1 MKIYESRYKLGE
13 VLPNIAAMLGQN
25 AGLFTSKMLI
35 QEKVNGSYRSLT
47 WKQFYNDISNIAANL
62 RRFGFSEG
70 DKLVI
75 FSKNRIEMLE
85 LELALMASGGVA
97 VPIFF
102 NYNKEIAESLIAES
116 GSVFVAAGDEKQL
129 NRLSPD
135 LNVKH
140 FFVFDDVK
148 DDRFTNLVNFS
159 ELIKESPG
167 KENVLKFDANTDEI
181 CLNMFTSGTMG
192 SQKCVQ
198 LTHNN
203 ILSQQAAIKVLLG
216 VNENDRFLSY
226 LRWHH
231 SFGGIFEIF
240 TALCNGASLTL
251 ESSNGLEP
259 YEIMENWRQVKPTV
273 FFSVPLIYHSLIDLI
288 TDNNNFISDFFHKEL
303 RLVFTAAAPLPKYIS
318 DEFESRNIPVLEGW
332 GLTETSPCCTLTDR
346 KFERTPGIVGFPIPG
361 VSLGIADDGEILVKG
376 PNVMRG
382 YYNNVESNEKSFTDD
397 GWFCTGDIGEMT
409 EQGLKLITRKDR
421 IFKLTNAEKVIP
433 TELENMITG
442 KCHFISHVLVEGN
455 GKNYAAALLFP
466 DKLVLHE
473 SMNGNAAKIKD
484 CVCPQSMG
492 DLSSCL
498 KKCLYEMNCDLKQKF
513 AKIKV
518 AMLIDDVLNVETRT
532 LTPSMKLAPNNVKE
546 VYKAH
551 IDRMYNA
558 GNVPDELLGKDVYL
572 IYIEE

>member
-1 MKIYESRYKLGE
+1 M
-13 VLPNIAAMLGQN
+13 LPNIASMLRQN
-25 AGLFTSKMLI
+25 AELYSDKILI
-35 QEKVNGSYRSLT
+35 SEKVSGEYRSRS
-47 WKQFYNDISNIAANL
+47 WIQFYNEICSIAANL
-62 RRFGFSEG
+62 RRFGFSNG
-70 DKLVI
+70 DKFVI
-75 FSKNRIEMLE
+75 FSKNRIEMIE

-102 NYNKEIAESLIAES
+102 NYNGEIAESLITES
-116 GSVFVAAGDEKQL
+116 DSVFIAAGDEKQL
-129 NRLSPD
+129 SRLSPD
-135 LNVKH
+135 LKVKH

-148 DDRFTNLVNFS
+148 DKRFINLSSFS
-159 ELIKESPG
+159 ELMKDSPD
-167 KENVLKFDANTDEI
+167 KNDFLKFDAGPDEI

-198 LTHNN
+198 LTHRN
-203 ILSQQAAIKVLLG
+203 ILSQQAAVKILLG

-240 TALCNGASLTL
+240 TAIYNGASITL
-251 ESSNGLEP
+251 ESSNGLDPFEM
-259 YEIMENWRQVKPTV
+259 MENWKHVKPTV
-273 FFSVPLIYHSLIDLI
+273 FFSVPLIFHSLHDLI
-288 TDNNNFISDFFHKEL
+288 SENKNLATDFFHDEL
-303 RLVFTAAAPLPKYIS
+303 KLVFTAAAPLPKYIS
-318 DEFESRNIPVLEGW
+318 DEFENRKIPVLEGW
-332 GLTETSPCCTLTDR
+332 GLTETSPCCTMTNKKYDR
-346 KFERTPGIVGFPIPG
+346 EPGVVGFPIPG
-361 VSLGIADDGEILVKG
+361 VKIGILNDGEILVKG
-376 PNVMRG
+376 PNIMAG
-382 YYNNVESNEKSFTDD
+382 YYNNPEANEKCFTED

-442 KCHFISHVLVEGN
+442 KCHFISHVLVEGS

-466 DKLVLHE
+466 NKIVLHE

-492 DLSSCL
+492 DLTSCL
-498 KKCLYEMNCDLKQKF
+498 KKCLNEMNCNLKQKF

-518 AMLIDDVLNVETRT
+518 AMLIDDTLKVENRT
-532 LTPSMKLAPNNVKE
+532 LTPSMKLAPNSVKK

-551 IDRMYNA
+551 IDRMYNT
-558 GNVPDELLGKDVYL
+558 GNVPEEILGKDVYL

>member
-1 MKIYESRYKLGE
+1 MKIYESRYQPGE
-13 VLPNIAAMLGQN
+13 VLPNIASMLRQN
-25 AGLFTSKMLI
+25 AELFSGKLLI
-35 QEKVNGSYRSLT
+35 SEKVNGSYRSLS
-47 WKQFYNDISNIAANL
+47 WKQFYDEVSNIAANL

-85 LELALMASGGVA
+85 LELALMATGGIA

-102 NYNKEIAESLIAES
+102 NYNSEIAESLIIES
-116 GSVFVAAGDEKQL
+116 GSVFIAAGDEKQL
-129 NRLSPD
+129 SRLNPE

-148 DDRFTNLVNFS
+148 DERFTNLSHFS
-159 ELIKESPG
+159 ELLKESPC
-167 KENVLKFDANTDEI
+167 KENYLKFNANPDNI

-198 LTHNN
+198 LTHKN
-203 ILSQQAAIKVLLG
+203 ILSQQAAVKVLLG

-240 TALCNGASLTL
+240 AALYNGASLTL
-251 ESSNGLEP
+251 ESSYGLNPGEM
-259 YEIMENWRQVKPTV
+259 IENWKQIKPTV
-273 FFSVPLIYHSLIDLI
+273 FFSVPLIFQSLHDLI
-288 TDNNNFISDFFHKEL
+288 SENKKLVSSFFHEEL

-318 DEFESRNIPVLEGW
+318 DEFERRNIPVLEGW
-332 GLTETSPCCTLTDR
+332 GLTETSPCCTMTDR
-346 KFERTPGIVGFPIPG
+346 KFERIPGVVGYPIPG
-361 VSLGIADDGEILVKG
+361 VTIGIADDGEILVKG
-376 PNVMRG
+376 PNVMHG
-382 YYNNVESNEKSFTDD
+382 YYNNPEANKKCFPDD

-442 KCHFISHVLVEGN
+442 KCQFISHVLVEGS

-466 DKLVLHE
+466 DKIVLHGAI
-473 SMNGNAAKIKD
+473 NGNAAKIKD

-492 DLSSCL
+492 DLSNCLKSCL
-498 KKCLYEMNCDLKQKF
+498 NEMNCNLKQKF

-518 AMLIDDVLNVETRT
+518 AMLVDDTLKVENRT
-532 LTPSMKLAPNNVKE
+532 LTPSMKLAPNSVKE

-551 IDRMYNA
+551 ISVMYND
-558 GNVPDELLGKDVYL
+558 GNIPEEYLGKDVYL
-572 IYIEE
+572 IYVEE

>member
-1 MKIYESRYKLGE
+1 MKIYKSCYKLGE
-13 VLPNIAAMLGQN
+13 VLPNIAAMLRQN
-25 AGLFTSKMLI
+25 AGLFADKMLI

-47 WKQFYNDISNIAANL
+47 WKQFYNDVANIAFNL
-62 RRFGFSEG
+62 RGFGFSEG

-75 FSKNRIEMLE
+75 FSKNRIEMLQ
-85 LELALMASGGVA
+85 LELAVMASGGIS

-102 NYNKEIAESLIAES
+102 NYNKEIAESLIAQS
-116 GSVFVAAGDEKQL
+116 GSVFIAAGDEKQL
-129 NRLSPD
+129 SKLSPD
-135 LNVKH
+135 LDVKQ

-148 DDRFTNLVNFS
+148 DRRFNNLSHYS
-159 ELIKESPG
+159 ELLKESPD
-167 KENVLKFDANTDEI
+167 KEDALKFDALPDEI

-198 LTHNN
+198 LTHRN
-203 ILSQQAAIKVLLG
+203 ILSQQAAVKELLG

-231 SFGGIFEIF
+231 SFGGIFEVF
-240 TALCNGASLTL
+240 TALYNGASITL
-251 ESSNGLEP
+251 ESSNGLNPSEM
-259 YEIMENWRQVKPTV
+259 MENWKQIKPTV
-273 FFSVPLIYHSLIDLI
+273 FFSVPLIFHSLHDLV
-288 TDNNNFISDFFHKEL
+288 TENKDLAPDFFHDEL
-303 RLVFTAAAPLPKYIS
+303 KLVFTAAAPLPKYIS
-318 DEFESRNIPVLEGW
+318 DEFENRNIPVLEGW

-346 KFERTPGIVGFPIPG
+346 KLERVPGVVGFPIPG
-361 VSLGIADDGEILVKG
+361 VDIGIADDGEIVVKG

-382 YYNNVESNEKSFTDD
+382 YYNNEESNKKCFTDD

-409 EQGLKLITRKDR
+409 KQGLKLITRKDR

-442 KCHFISHVLVEGN
+442 KCHFISHVLVEGS
-455 GKNYAAALLFP
+455 GKNYATALLFP

-473 SMNGNAAKIKD
+473 SMNGNAVKIKD

-498 KKCLYEMNCDLKQKF
+498 KECLNEMNCNLKQKF

-518 AMLIDDVLNVETRT
+518 AMLIDDTLKVENRT
-532 LTPSMKLAPNNVKE
+532 LTPSMKLAPNSVKE

-551 IDRMYNA
+551 IDRMYNE
-558 GNVPDELLGKDVYL
+558 GNVPEEYLDKDVYL

>member
-1 MKIYESRYKLGE
+1 MKVYESRYKLPT
-13 VLPNIAAMLGQN
+13 VLPNIAEMLRQN
-25 AGLFTSKMLI
+25 AERFSEKTLL

-47 WKQFYNDISNIAANL
+47 WNEFYKDIKNIAANL
-62 RRFGFSEG
+62 KRFGFSAN
-70 DKLVI
+70 DKLLI

-85 LELALMASGGVA
+85 LELAIMASGGIA

-102 NYNKEIAESLIAES
+102 NYNREIAESLIEDS
-116 GSVFVAAGDEKQL
+116 DSVFVAVGDEKQL
-129 NRLSPD
+129 SRLSPE

-140 FFVFDDVK
+140 FFVFDNVK
-148 DDRFTNLVNFS
+148 DDRFSNLSNFS
-159 ELIKESPG
+159 ELLMDCPDSD
-167 KENVLKFDANTDEI
+167 NSLKFDADPDDI

-198 LTHNN
+198 LTHRN
-203 ILSQQAAIKVLLG
+203 ILSQQAAVKVLLG

-240 TALCNGASLTL
+240 SVLYNGASLTL
-251 ESSNGLEP
+251 ESSNGLNPHEM
-259 YEIMENWRQVKPTV
+259 MENWRQVRPTV
-273 FFSVPLIYHSLIDLI
+273 FFSVPLIYHSLIDLL
-288 TDNNNFISDFFHKEL
+288 TDNKKFADEFFHKEL
-303 RLVFTAAAPLPKYIS
+303 RLVFTAAAPLPKYVS
-318 DEFESRNIPVLEGW
+318 DEFENRSIPVLEGW

-346 KFERTPGIVGFPIPG
+346 NYERIPGVVGFPIPG
-361 VSLGIADDGEILVKG
+361 VKVAINDDGEILVKG
-376 PNVMRG
+376 PNVMAG
-382 YYNNVESNEKSFTDD
+382 YYKNTNANHKSFTEG
-397 GWFCTGDIGEMT
+397 GWFSTGDIGEMT
-409 EQGLKLITRKDR
+409 ERGLRLITRKDR

-442 KCHFISHVLVEGN
+442 KCHFISHVLVEGS

-473 SMNGNAAKIKD
+473 SMNGNAAKVKD
-484 CVCPQSMG
+484 CICPQSMN

-498 KKCLYEMNCDLKQKF
+498 RKCLYDMNCNLKQKF

-518 AMLIDDVLNVETRT
+518 AMLVDDVLKVEDRT

-551 IDRMYNA
+551 IDTMYNK
-558 GNVPDELLGKDVYL
+558 GNVPDELLGQNVYL

>member
-1 MKIYESRYKLGE
+1 M
-13 VLPNIAAMLGQN
+13 LPNIASMLRQN
-25 AGLFTSKMLI
+25 AELYSDKILI
-35 QEKVNGSYRSLT
+35 SEKVNGEYNSRS
-47 WKQFYNDISNIAANL
+47 WRQFYNEICSIAANL
-62 RRFGFSEG
+62 RRFGFSKG
-70 DKLVI
+70 DKFVI
-75 FSKNRIEMLE
+75 FSKNRIEMIE

-102 NYNKEIAESLIAES
+102 NYNGEIAESLITES
-116 GSVFVAAGDEKQL
+116 DSVFIAAGDEKQL
-129 NRLSPD
+129 SRLSPD

-148 DDRFTNLVNFS
+148 DKRYINLSSFS
-159 ELIKESPG
+159 ELMKESPD
-167 KENVLKFDANTDEI
+167 KNDVLKFDADPDEI

-198 LTHNN
+198 LTHRN
-203 ILSQQAAIKVLLG
+203 ILSQQAAIKILLG

-240 TALCNGASLTL
+240 TALYNGASITL
-251 ESSNGLEP
+251 ESSNGLNPFEM
-259 YEIMENWRQVKPTV
+259 MENWKHVKPTV
-273 FFSVPLIYHSLIDLI
+273 FFSVPLIFHSLHDLI
-288 TDNNNFISDFFHKEL
+288 SENKNLVTDFFHDEL
-303 RLVFTAAAPLPKYIS
+303 KLVFTAAAPLPKYIS
-318 DEFESRNIPVLEGW
+318 DEFENRKIPVLEGW
-332 GLTETSPCCTLTDR
+332 GLTETSPCCTMTDKKYDR
-346 KFERTPGIVGFPIPG
+346 KPGVVGFPIPG
-361 VSLGIADDGEILVKG
+361 VTIGISGDGEILVKG
-376 PNVMRG
+376 PNIMAG
-382 YYNNVESNEKSFTDD
+382 YYNNPEANEKCFTED

-442 KCHFISHVLVEGN
+442 KCHFISHVLVEGS

-466 DKLVLHE
+466 DKIVLHE

-492 DLSSCL
+492 DLSNCL
-498 KKCLYEMNCDLKQKF
+498 KKCLNEMNCNLKQKF

-518 AMLIDDVLNVETRT
+518 AMLIDDTLKVENRT
-532 LTPSMKLAPNNVKE
+532 LTPSMKLAPNSVKE

-551 IDRMYNA
+551 IDRMYNT

>member
-1 MKIYESRYKLGE
+1 MKIYESRYTLGE
-13 VLPNIAAMLGQN
+13 VLPNIATILRQN
-25 AGLFTSKMLI
+25 AGLFADKMLV

-47 WKQFYNDISNIAANL
+47 WKQFYNDICNIAANL

-116 GSVFVAAGDEKQL
+116 NSVFVAVGDQKQL
-129 NRLSPD
+129 SRLSPD

-140 FFVFDDVK
+140 YFVFDNVSDE
-148 DDRFTNLVNFS
+148 RFSNLSDFS
-159 ELIKESPG
+159 ELIKESADN
-167 KENVLKFDANTDEI
+167 ENVLKLDAHPDEI

-198 LTHNN
+198 LSHKN
-203 ILSQQAAIKVLLG
+203 ILSQQAAIKILLG
-216 VNENDRFLSY
+216 INENDRFLSY

-240 TALCNGASLTL
+240 SALCNGASLTL
-251 ESSNGLEP
+251 ESGNGLDP
-259 YEIMENWRQVKPTV
+259 YEMMENWRQVKPTV

-288 TDNNNFISDFFHKEL
+288 TNNKDFINDFYHKEL

-346 KFERTPGIVGFPIPG
+346 KFERVPGIVGFPIPG
-361 VSLGIADDGEILVKG
+361 VSIGIADDGEILVKG
-376 PNVMRG
+376 PNVMSG
-382 YYNNVESNEKSFTDD
+382 YYNNDEANRKSFTND
-397 GWFCTGDIGEMT
+397 GWFCTGDIGEMSG
-409 EQGLKLITRKDR
+409 QGLKLITRKDR

-442 KCHFISHVLVEGN
+442 KCHFISHVLVEGS

-473 SMNGNAAKIKD
+473 SMNGSSAKVKD

-498 KKCLYEMNCDLKQKF
+498 KKCLNEMNCNLKQKF

-518 AMLIDDVLNVETRT
+518 AMLVDDVLKVENRT
-532 LTPSMKLAPNNVKE
+532 LTPSMKLAPNCVKE

-551 IDRMYNA
+551 IDRMYNS

>member
-1 MKIYESRYKLGE
+1 MKVYKSRYNLGHM
-13 VLPNIAAMLGQN
+13 LPNIAYLLRQN
-25 AGLFTSKMLI
+25 AELYPDNI
-35 QEKVNGSYRSLT
+35 VIREKVNGEYKSLT
-47 WKQFYNDISNIAANL
+47 WKQFYKEICNIAANL
-62 RRFGFSEG
+62 RRFGFSSN
-70 DKLVI
+70 DKLLI

-85 LELALMASGGVA
+85 LELALMASGGIA

-102 NYNKEIAESLIAES
+102 NYNKEIAESLIENS
-116 GSVFVAAGDEKQL
+116 GSVFVAAGDEKQFS
-129 NRLSPD
+129 RLSTA
-135 LNVKH
+135 LKVKH
-140 FFVFDDVK
+140 FFIFDK
-148 DDRFTNLVNFS
+148 IENESFPNLSDFS
-159 ELIKESPG
+159 ELLREHPDKN
-167 KENVLKFDANTDEI
+167 NVFKFDADPDEI

-198 LTHNN
+198 LTHKN
-203 ILSQQAAIKVLLG
+203 ILSQQAAIKILLG

-240 TALCNGASLTL
+240 TALYNGASLTL
-251 ESSNGLEP
+251 ESSNGLNP
-259 YEIMENWRQVKPTV
+259 YEMMENWKQVKPTV
-273 FFSVPLIYHSLIDLI
+273 FFSVPLIYHSLIDLV
-288 TDNNNFISDFFHKEL
+288 TDDKNLINDFFHKEL
-303 RLVFTAAAPLPKYIS
+303 RFVFTAAAPLPKYIS

-346 KFERTPGIVGFPIPG
+346 KLERIPGVVGSPIPG
-361 VSLGIADDGEILVKG
+361 VSIGIADDGEILVRG
-376 PNVMRG
+376 PNVMLG
-382 YYNNVESNEKSFTDD
+382 YYNSDESNEKCFTED

-409 EQGLKLITRKDR
+409 ERGLKLITRKDR

-442 KCHFISHVLVEGN
+442 KCHFVSHVLVEGS

-498 KKCLYEMNCDLKQKF
+498 KKCLSEMNGNLKQKF

-518 AMLIDDVLNVETRT
+518 AMLIDEVLKVENRT
-532 LTPSMKLAPNNVKE
+532 LTPSMKLAPNSVKE
-546 VYKAH
+546 VFKAH
-551 IDRMYNA
+551 IDRMYNT

-572 IYIEE
+572 IYIED

>member
-1 MKIYESRYKLGE
+1 MKIYKSGYELGE
-13 VLPNIAAMLGQN
+13 VLPNIAVMLRQN
-25 AGLFTSKMLI
+25 AELFADKMLI
-35 QEKVNGSYRSLT
+35 QEKVNGSYRSIT
-47 WKQFYNDISNIAANL
+47 WKQFYEDVVNIAFNL
-62 RRFGFSEG
+62 RRFGFLEG

-97 VPIFF
+97 VPIFY
-102 NYNKEIAESLIAES
+102 NYNREIAESLITES
-116 GSVFVAAGDEKQL
+116 DSVFIAAGDEKQL
-129 NRLSPD
+129 GKLSPD

-140 FFVFDDVK
+140 FFVLDDVK
-148 DDRFTNLVNFS
+148 DRRLNNLSHFS
-159 ELIKESPG
+159 ELLKESPG
-167 KENVLKFDANTDEI
+167 KENILKFDAGQNDV

-198 LTHNN
+198 ITHGN
-203 ILSQQAAIKVLLG
+203 ILSQQAAVKVLLG

-231 SFGGIFEIF
+231 SFGGIFELF
-240 TALCNGASLTL
+240 TALYNGASITL
-251 ESSNGLEP
+251 ESSNGLNPSEM
-259 YEIMENWRQVKPTV
+259 MENWKQIKPTV
-273 FFSVPLIYHSLIDLI
+273 FFSVPLIYHSLHDLVAENK
-288 TDNNNFISDFFHKEL
+288 DLAPDFFHEEL
-303 RLVFTAAAPLPKYIS
+303 KLVFTAAAPLPKYIS
-318 DEFESRNIPVLEGW
+318 DEFENRNVPVLEGW

-346 KFERTPGIVGFPIPG
+346 KFERVPGVVGFPIPG
-361 VSLGIADDGEILVKG
+361 VNIGLADDGEILVKG

-382 YYNNVESNEKSFTDD
+382 YYNNEESNKKCFTDD

-442 KCHFISHVLVEGN
+442 KCHYISHALVEGS
-455 GKNYAAALLFP
+455 GKNYAVALLFP
-466 DKLVLHE
+466 DKVVLHE
-473 SMNGNAAKIKD
+473 AMNGNSVKIKD

-498 KKCLYEMNCDLKQKF
+498 KKCLNEMNCNLKQKF

-518 AMLIDDVLNVETRT
+518 AMLVDDSLKVENRT
-532 LTPSMKLAPNNVKE
+532 LTPSLKLAPNSVKE

-551 IDRMYNA
+551 IDRMYNQ
-558 GNVPDELLGKDVYL
+558 GNVPEEYLDKDVYL

>member
-1 MKIYESRYKLGE
+1 M
-13 VLPNIAAMLGQN
+13 LPNIASMLRQN
-25 AGLFTSKMLI
+25 AELYSDKILI
-35 QEKVNGSYRSLT
+35 SEKVSGEYRSRS
-47 WKQFYNDISNIAANL
+47 WIQFYNEICSIAANL
-62 RRFGFSEG
+62 RRFGFSNG
-70 DKLVI
+70 DKFVI
-75 FSKNRIEMLE
+75 FSKNRIEMIE

-102 NYNKEIAESLIAES
+102 NYNGEIAESLITES
-116 GSVFVAAGDEKQL
+116 DSVFIAAGDEKQL
-129 NRLSPD
+129 SRLSPD
-135 LNVKH
+135 LKVKH

-148 DDRFTNLVNFS
+148 DKRFINLSSFS
-159 ELIKESPG
+159 ELMKDSPD
-167 KENVLKFDANTDEI
+167 KNDFLKFDAGPDEI

-198 LTHNN
+198 LTHRN
-203 ILSQQAAIKVLLG
+203 ILSQQAAVKILLG

-240 TALCNGASLTL
+240 TAIYNGASITL
-251 ESSNGLEP
+251 ESSNGLDPFEM
-259 YEIMENWRQVKPTV
+259 MENWKHVKPTV
-273 FFSVPLIYHSLIDLI
+273 FFSVPLIFHSLHDLI
-288 TDNNNFISDFFHKEL
+288 SENKNLATDFFHDEL
-303 RLVFTAAAPLPKYIS
+303 KLVFTAAAPLPKYIS
-318 DEFESRNIPVLEGW
+318 DEFENRKIPVLEGW
-332 GLTETSPCCTLTDR
+332 GLTETSPCCTMTNKKYDR
-346 KFERTPGIVGFPIPG
+346 EPGVVGFPIPG
-361 VSLGIADDGEILVKG
+361 VKIGILNDGEILVKG
-376 PNVMRG
+376 PNIMAG
-382 YYNNVESNEKSFTDD
+382 YYNNPEANEKCFTED

-442 KCHFISHVLVEGN
+442 KCHFISHVLVEGS

-466 DKLVLHE
+466 NKIVLHE

-492 DLSSCL
+492 DLTRCL
-498 KKCLYEMNCDLKQKF
+498 KKCLNEMNCNLKQKF

-518 AMLIDDVLNVETRT
+518 AMLIDDTLKVENRT
-532 LTPSMKLAPNNVKE
+532 LTPSMKLAPNSVKK

-551 IDRMYNA
+551 IDRMYNT
-558 GNVPDELLGKDVYL
+558 GNVPEELLGKDFYL

>member
-1 MKIYESRYKLGE
+1 MKIYESRYPLGE
-13 VLPNIAAMLGQN
+13 VLPNIAIMLRQN
-25 AGLFTSKMLI
+25 TGLFSDKMLI

-47 WKQFYNDISNIAANL
+47 WKQFYNDIKNIAANL
-62 RRFGFSEG
+62 RRFGFKEG

-85 LELALMASGGVA
+85 LELALMASGGIA

-116 GSVFVAAGDEKQL
+116 HSVFVAAGDEKQL
-129 NRLSPD
+129 SRLSPE

-148 DDRFTNLVNFS
+148 DERFNNLSSFS
-159 ELIKESPG
+159 ELVKESPD
-167 KENVLKFDANTDEI
+167 KENVLKFDANPDEI

-240 TALCNGASLTL
+240 TALCSGASLTL

-259 YEIMENWRQVKPTV
+259 YEMMENWRQVKPTV
-273 FFSVPLIYHSLIDLI
+273 FFSVPLIYHSLIDLL
-288 TDNNNFISDFFHKEL
+288 TDDKNFINDFFHKEL

-346 KFERTPGIVGFPIPG
+346 KYERIPGIVGFPIPG
-361 VSLGIADDGEILVKG
+361 VSIGIADDGEILVKG
-376 PNVMRG
+376 PNVMHG
-382 YYNNVESNEKSFTDD
+382 YYNSDESNKKSFTGD
-397 GWFCTGDIGEMT
+397 GWFCTGDIGEMN
-409 EQGLKLITRKDR
+409 EQGLRLITRKDR

-442 KCHFISHVLVEGN
+442 KCHYISHVLVEGS

-473 SMNGNAAKIKD
+473 SMNGSVAKVKD

-498 KKCLYEMNCDLKQKF
+498 KKCLNEMNCNLKQKF

-518 AMLIDDVLNVETRT
+518 AMLIDDALKVDNRT
-532 LTPSMKLAPNNVKE
+532 LTPSMKLAPNSVKE

-551 IDRMYNA
+551 IDRMYNT

>member
-1 MKIYESRYKLGE
+1 MKIYESRYKLGK
-13 VLPNIAAMLGQN
+13 VLPNIASMLRQN
-25 AGLFTSKMLI
+25 AGLYSDKMLL
-35 QEKVNGSYRSLT
+35 QEKVDGSYRSLT
-47 WKQFYNDISNIAANL
+47 WKQFYNDIKNIAANL
-62 RRFGFSEG
+62 RKFGFTEG

-85 LELALMASGGVA
+85 LELALMASGGIA

-102 NYNKEIAESLIAES
+102 NYNKEIAETLIAES
-116 GSVFVAAGDEKQL
+116 DSVFVAAGDEKQL
-129 NRLSPD
+129 SRLSPEI
-135 LNVKH
+135 NVKH
-140 FFVFDDVK
+140 FFALDDVK
-148 DDRFTNLVNFS
+148 DKRFKNLTNFS
-159 ELIKESPG
+159 ELVKESPD
-167 KENVLKFDANTDEI
+167 KENFLIFDANSDDI

-198 LTHNN
+198 LTHKN
-203 ILSQQAAIKVLLG
+203 ILSQQAAIKVLMG

-240 TALCNGASLTL
+240 TALYNGASLTL
-251 ESSNGLEP
+251 ESSNGLDPFEM
-259 YEIMENWRQVKPTV
+259 MENWREVKPTV

-288 TDNNNFISDFFHKEL
+288 SENKNFIKDFFHKEL
-303 RLVFTAAAPLPKYIS
+303 RLVFTAAAPLPRYIS
-318 DEFESRNIPVLEGW
+318 DEFEIRNIPVLEGW
-332 GLTETSPCCTLTDR
+332 GLTETSPCCTLTDIR
-346 KFERTPGIVGFPIPG
+346 FDRVPGIVGFPIPG
-361 VSLGIADDGEILVKG
+361 VTIGIAPDGEVLVKG
-376 PNVMRG
+376 PNVMPG
-382 YYNNVESNEKSFTDD
+382 YYNNTDSNKKSFTED

-442 KCHFISHVLVEGN
+442 KCHYVSHVLVEGS

-473 SMNGNAAKIKD
+473 SMNGNAAKVRD

-498 KKCLYEMNCDLKQKF
+498 KKCLKDMNCNLKQKF
-513 AKIKV
+513 SKIKV
-518 AMLIDDVLNVETRT
+518 AMLIDDVLKVDNRT
-532 LTPSMKLAPNNVKE
+532 LTPSMKLAPNSVKE

-551 IDRMYNA
+551 IDRMYNT
-558 GNVPDELLGKDVYL
+558 GNVPDELLGKNVYL

>member
-1 MKIYESRYKLGE
+1 MKIFKSNYNLGN
-13 VLPNIAAMLGQN
+13 VLPNIAIMLRQN
-25 AGLFTSKMLI
+25 AELFANKILI

-47 WKQFYNDISNIAANL
+47 WKQLYNDITNIAANL
-62 RRFGFSEG
+62 KRFGFSKG

-85 LELALMASGGVA
+85 LELALMASGGIA

-116 GSVFVAAGDEKQL
+116 GSVFIAVGDEKQL
-129 NRLSPD
+129 SRLNPD

-148 DDRFTNLVNFS
+148 DDKFINLSSFS
-159 ELIKESPG
+159 ELTNESPD
-167 KENVLKFDANTDEI
+167 KKDVLKFDANPDDI

-198 LTHNN
+198 LTHKN
-203 ILSQQAAIKVLLG
+203 ILSQQAAVKILLG

-231 SFGGIFEIF
+231 SFGGIFEMF
-240 TALCNGASLTL
+240 TALYNGATLTL
-251 ESSNGLEP
+251 ESSNGLDP
-259 YEIMENWRQVKPTV
+259 YEILENWKQVKPTV
-273 FFSVPLIYHSLIDLI
+273 FFSVPLIYHSLMDLI
-288 TDNNNFISDFFHKEL
+288 TDNKNLINDFFHEEL
-303 RLVFTAAAPLPKYIS
+303 RFVFTAAAPLPKYIS
-318 DEFESRNIPVLEGW
+318 DEFDCRNIPVIEGW

-346 KFERTPGIVGFPIPG
+346 KFERIPGVVGFPIPG
-361 VSLGIADDGEILVKG
+361 VSIGIADDGEILVKG
-376 PNVMRG
+376 PNVMTG
-382 YYNNVESNEKSFTDD
+382 YYNNPKSNKKCFTDD
-397 GWFCTGDIGEMT
+397 GWFFTGDIGEMT

-442 KCHFISHVLVEGN
+442 KCHYISHVLVEGS

-466 DKLVLHE
+466 NKLVLHE
-473 SMNGNAAKIKD
+473 SLNGNTTKIKD

-498 KKCLYEMNCDLKQKF
+498 KKCLNEMNCNLKQKF
-513 AKIKV
+513 SKIKV
-518 AMLIDDVLNVETRT
+518 AMLIDDTLRVENRT
-532 LTPSMKLAPNNVKE
+532 LTPSMKLAPNSVKE
-546 VYKAH
+546 AYKAH
-551 IDRMYNA
+551 IDRMYNE
-558 GNVPDELLGKDVYL
+558 GNVPDEYLDKDVYL